1 MCIQNIMYANKI
13 IDTFTF
19 FTIEEHM
26 KKLQAGLLTIESSYL
41 LRLPTRLRRIVVY
54 GLTTKL
60 RDVQFSSSITAAGP
74 FPHLDGIPFS
84 NSTLKMESTCNCIN
98 N

>member
-19 FTIEEHM
+19 FTIEEHV

-41 LRLPTRLRRIVVY
+41 LRLPIRLKRIVAY

-60 RDVQFSSSITAAGP
+60 RDRAIFVIDYSGGSVPSFRRDSLFKLHFKNGVN
-74 FPHLDGIPFS
+74 L
-84 NSTLKMESTCNCIN
+84 
-98 N
+98 

>member
-1 MCIQNIMYANKI
+1 MYANKI

-19 FTIEEHM
+19 FSIEEHV
-26 KKLQAGLLTIESSYL
+26 KQLQAGLLTIESTYSL
-41 LRLPTRLRRIVVY
+41 HLPIHLRRIVVY

-74 FPHLDGIPFS
+74 FPLLDGIPFFKPHFF
-84 NSTLKMESTCNCIN
+84 TFKMGLPVTVLLIKK
-98 N
+98 

>member
-1 MCIQNIMYANKI
+1 MYANKI

-19 FTIEEHM
+19 FTIEEHV
-26 KKLQAGLLTIESSYL
+26 KKLQAGILTIESSYSL
-41 LRLPTRLRRIVVY
+41 HLPIRLRRIVAY

-74 FPHLDGIPFS
+74 FPLLDGIPFS

>member
-1 MCIQNIMYANKI
+1 MYANKI

-19 FTIEEHM
+19 FTIEEHV
-26 KKLQAGLLTIESSYL
+26 KKLQAGFLTIESSYS
-41 LRLPTRLRRIVVY
+41 LRLPIRLSRIVVY

-74 FPHLDGIPFS
+74 FPLLDGIPFFKPPFF
-84 NSTLKMESTCNCIN
+84 TFKMGLPVTVFSKFL
-98 N
+98 